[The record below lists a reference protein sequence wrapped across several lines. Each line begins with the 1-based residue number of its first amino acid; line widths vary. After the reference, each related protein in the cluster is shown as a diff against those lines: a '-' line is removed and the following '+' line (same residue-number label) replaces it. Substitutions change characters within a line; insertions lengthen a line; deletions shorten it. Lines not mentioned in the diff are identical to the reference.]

1 MSKRRDRP
9 WDKAGVKEQMERAES
24 ILAVPSVQL
33 DGIAYKSDRFY
44 LHAVDE
50 DDRLLGSQECA
61 CGSRQAPPLFHRER
75 LVNSLQLQAAILGT
89 YTVDL
94 EWMAQTFPQLVG
106 PTSSVPTLIL
116 HGQKGRMPQL
126 RRDIQKRKEEP
137 IYDSDREEPIISEEQ
152 QQQQPVLQSNITQGT
167 SSGKTRLDFLLPS
180 FSTVDATSTSTPMKN
195 HIDDSSI
202 DGVASFQTQE
212 EIQPPPTFALPSPAS
227 TPCKKPV
234 LFTTRRS
241 SQPPTTEKESTDNNC
256 TTLGKYCHLT
266 KVQSAWIKREDNG
279 VTREPS
285 NQDEFKRESKRGVH
299 HPKFMLLFEKSGDVV
314 VIVSTAN
321 LTRTT
326 TTTEGSWI
334 QRFRK
339 LQRRTPYKPPSSN
352 DFGIVLTDFLDKLS
366 QAAVETDV
374 KVDAFLSKYLN
385 FGLPELDSYFY
396 FDKAQIHLV
405 PTIPGDWK
413 GRCTKRQPYLYG
425 RQRVFDLLKKQGY
438 PQNEQDRLVVQPT
451 SFGGNWKRGEMADMA
466 KSYLGN
472 DHCWN
477 DQELLDRVDVLWPS
491 VPFMEDTNTKQ
502 RLCRQRL
509 SPRSV
514 GDAKSGP
521 PLLNSTTTPAVTD
534 SFVFLSSQVFNSCE
548 VPVISRMARYQT
560 SKPLQRP
567 LTLVPHFKSVTRVLK
582 NTKQL
587 EAIQERCGH
596 AKEYLS
602 WFLLTSSCFSLG
614 AQGKRSSEQAQNKD
628 SSVAYANF
636 ELGVLFTSRMQPE
649 RRRGTGDRVY
659 CFQPKQ
665 CSCQLRTG
673 WSNKLVHLPVPYSLT
688 PKPYLLDEND
698 SEMVETPFF
707 HEILDETKCV
717 GNMLLTPYGASMA
730 KEIHN
735 DSIKKQK
742 D

>member
-1 MSKRRDRP
+1 
-9 WDKAGVKEQMERAES
+9 MERAEA

-33 DGIAYKSDRFY
+33 DSVTYKSDRFY

-50 DDRLLGSQECA
+50 DEDEDDRLEVKECT

-75 LVNSLQLQAAILGT
+75 FVNSLQLEAAILGT
-89 YTVDL
+89 YTIDV

-106 PTSSVPTLIL
+106 PNASVPTLIL
-116 HGQKGRMPQL
+116 HGQKGDIPQL
-126 RRDIQKRKEEP
+126 HGDKEKEEP
-137 IYDSDREEPIISEEQ
+137 IYDSDREEPISREE
-152 QQQQPVLQSNITQGT
+152 QQPVLQSNNNTQET
-167 SSGKTRLDFLLPS
+167 SGKPRLDFSLPS
-180 FSTVDATSTSTPMKN
+180 FSPVVGAATPIKSN
-195 HIDDSSI
+195 IDDSSI
-202 DGVASFQTQE
+202 DGAASFQTQE
-212 EIQPPPTFALPSPAS
+212 EMPTFALPSPAAS
-227 TPCKKPV
+227 TPCKKPA
-234 LFTTRRS
+234 LYSTRRS
-241 SQPPTTEKESTDNNC
+241 SPAPTTEKESTVDNC
-256 TTLGKYCHLT
+256 TKLGKDCHLT
-266 KVQSAWIKREDNG
+266 KVQAAWIKWEDNG
-279 VTREPS
+279 VTREPSS

-321 LTRTT
+321 LTHTT
-326 TTTEGSWI
+326 VTEGSWI

-339 LQRRTPYKPPSSN
+339 LQRRTLNKPPSSN

-366 QAAVETDV
+366 QAAAVESHV

-385 FGLPELDSYFY
+385 FGLAELDSYFY

-425 RQRVFDLLKKQGY
+425 RQRVFDLLKKQAY

-451 SFGGNWKRGEMADMA
+451 SFGGNWKRGEMADMV

-472 DHCWN
+472 DNCWN
-477 DQELLDRVDVLWPS
+477 DQELLDRVDVVWPS
-491 VPFMEDTNTKQ
+491 MPFMEETMSKQ
-502 RLCRQRL
+502 RLRRQRL

-514 GDAKSGP
+514 VDAKSGP
-521 PLLNSTTTPAVTD
+521 TLLNSTSTTAPPEEVKA
-534 SFVFLSSQVFNSCE
+534 SHLFLSSQSFNSCE
-548 VPVISRMARYQT
+548 VPVISRMARYQS
-560 SKPLQRP
+560 SKPVQRP

-582 NTKQL
+582 NPKQR

-596 AKEYLS
+596 AKEHLS
-602 WFLLTSSCFSLG
+602 WFILTSACFSLG
-614 AQGKRSSEQAQNKD
+614 AQGKRSSELAKNKD

-636 ELGVLFTSRMQPE
+636 ELGVLFTSRMQQE

-659 CFQPKQ
+659 CFQPKE

-673 WSNKLVHLPVPYSLT
+673 SSNKLVHLPVPYSLT
-688 PKPYLLDEND
+688 PKPYMQDEND

-707 HEILDETKCV
+707 HEILDGTKCV
-717 GNMLLTPYGASMA
+717 GNMLLTPYGASTA

-735 DSIKKQK
+735 DMNKKQK
-742 D
+742 V